1 MTFSENDPLADT
13 AFHGGAVG
21 RKKKK
26 KEKRNLNLD
35 L

>member
-21 RKKKK
+21 RKKN
-26 KEKRNLNLD
+26 NLNLD

>member
-21 RKKKK
+21 RKK
-26 KEKRNLNLD
+26 EKRNLNLD